1 MANQIEEVLR
11 IVAEVDSSLTSL
23 EQIQLRI
30 RSLKEEAAKIDVKL
44 NPQAFEDT
52 QRKITQLEIA
62 EMKLKNS
69 TAQMSAEMR
78 RSEGAVKGFGDAAA
92 VSGGVAIALGQT
104 FSDIGQFGFGFAQ
117 GVRAIANNISQLAT
131 LFTIA
136 VVQANG
142 FRAALRGIWATMMG
156 PLGIVVAL
164 QAVIG
169 AIDLWASSQ
178 RKAKEEVDKLNEK
191 FDIQDGKVISL
202 YNAYKSL
209 NPASKEAIK
218 IKKALGEELKVNIKN
233 YEDLNDAI
241 LDHIKVLEL
250 EKQIS
255 QILDERAKVKIEQRK
270 LEAQNLKQLSELEK
284 TFQDQNERGL
294 NATREYIKNSPEALR
309 LKGED
314 ERLTNELGELY
325 KELIPLLKD
334 TTKKNKED
342 GDEKDKSA
350 KKYYKFNE
358 MFDKYLENLIEER
371 GLIDKRTQD
380 FIKST
385 DTTQSLLTEEQ
396 KKVRQL
402 QEDYQNLFNEIT
414 IARDAG
420 IISYQEYIDKY
431 ELLTIAHQT
440 ALIDLDTAYRER
452 LRLSQI
458 DSMNKSLDAEEK
470 ARQNAMRNIE
480 TYEQAKLQLAS
491 NTVGF
496 LISLNQAVE
505 YQSEEGRKKA
515 FKRDK
520 ALRVAQAT
528 IDTYAAATRAL
539 TTPLPPPIP
548 KLIAASYIAA
558 GLANVATILGQ
569 NYNGGTSAGGQG
581 GMGGGGLQGG
591 YPYPMSGFSTIA
603 PQFPD
608 RTGSLDIVPRTQRIY
623 VLESDISGSQ
633 KTSIDREMKA
643 GVF

>member
-62 EMKLKNS
+62 ETKLKNS

-78 RSEGAVKGFGDAAA
+78 RAEGAVKGFGDAAA

-117 GVRAIANNISQLAT
+117 GIRAIANNISQVAT

-136 VVQANG
+136 VVQAG
-142 FRAALRGIWATMMG
+142 SFKAAIRAIWATMMG

-164 QAVIG
+164 QMVIG

-178 RKAKEEVDKLNEK
+178 RKAKEEADKLNER
-191 FDIQDGKVISL
+191 FDIQDGKVIGL
-202 YNAYKSL
+202 YNAYKKL
-209 NPASKEAIK
+209 NPESEEAIR
-218 IKKALGEELKVNIKN
+218 IKKELGKELKVNIDN
-233 YEDLNDAI
+233 YKDLNDAV
-241 LDHIKVLEL
+241 LAHIKVLEL
-250 EKQIS
+250 EKDIS
-255 QILDERAKVKIEQRK
+255 YVLEERSKIRIQQRK
-270 LEAQNLKQLSELEK
+270 LEAENTKLLAENAK
-284 TFQDQNERGL
+284 TFQDRNEEQL
-294 NATREYIKNSPEALR
+294 KAVNELITNSPEVLR
-309 LKGED
+309 LKGE
-314 ERLTNELGELY
+314 EVRLNNMLGDLY
-325 KELIPLLKD
+325 AKLIPLLKD
-334 TTKKNKED
+334 DNKAKKESQQILKESKEVWDDYLRFVERGIDLLGDINKE
-342 GDEKDKSA
+342 
-350 KKYYKFNE
+350 
-358 MFDKYLENLIEER
+358 
-371 GLIDKRTQD
+371 
-380 FIKST
+380 
-385 DTTQSLLTEEQ
+385 
-396 KKVRQL
+396 RQ
-402 QEDYQNLFNEIT
+402 QASD
-414 IARDAG
+414 
-420 IISYQEYIDKY
+420 
-431 ELLTIAHQT
+431 ELLTNEQR
-440 ALIDLDTAYRER
+440 ALLELERQYERYYNNLEQMLIHYGITEDEYRNA
-452 LRLSQI
+452 RLSLEQSFE
-458 DSMNKSLDAEEK
+458 DRLLALKQQYADKKVEVEEK
-470 ARQNAMRNIE
+470 RVEKEIKQENQLM
-480 TYEQAKLQLAS
+480 QAKLQLAS

-539 TTPLPPPIP
+539 TTPAPPPIP
-548 KLIAASYIAA
+548 NLIAASYIAA

-569 NYNGGTSAGGQG
+569 NYNGGTSAGGSG

-591 YPYPMSGFSTIA
+591 YPYPMSGFSNIA

>member
-30 RSLKEEAAKIDVKL
+30 KALKEEAAKIDVKL

-62 EMKLKNS
+62 ETKLKNS

-78 RSEGAVKGFGDAAA
+78 RAEGAVKGFGDAAA

-117 GVRAIANNISQLAT
+117 GIRAIANNISQLAT

-136 VVQANG
+136 VVQANS
-142 FRAALRGIWATMMG
+142 FKAAIRAIWATMMG

-164 QAVIG
+164 QMVIG
-169 AIDLWASSQ
+169 AIDLFASSQ
-178 RKAKEEVDKLNEK
+178 RKAKETADSLTKSIDEQKLRFDVLKGAMNISEDANGEYIKSASKLNDEMAKSIKLTGDLSVDMENYSK
-191 FDIQDGKVISL
+191 FLQLTTEYTILFAKAQDL
-202 YNAYKSL
+202 QN
-209 NPASKEAIK
+209 K
-218 IKKALGEELKVNIKN
+218 ITN
-233 YEDLNDAI
+233 
-241 LDHIKVLEL
+241 
-250 EKQIS
+250 KQIS
-255 QILDERAKVKIEQRK
+255 FWQDLKFTIMDFIFENGRARGEIKLQEKTQKELNDTLYELYQTELQLQALRKEEIKKTKESTKENTKKYQLKKEWLLVDKQALELMERTIKLGDK
-270 LEAQNLKQLSELEK
+270 LEDAELRRSALIYNYIEGERTKAEKLFDEYQAVTQAIAMLDVSNSERQRMQLQADLEY
-284 TFQDQNERGL
+284 RRRL
-294 NATREYIKNSPEALR
+294 REI
-309 LKGED
+309 
-314 ERLTNELGELY
+314 ELGDVNAML
-325 KELIPLLKD
+325 
-334 TTKKNKED
+334 
-342 GDEKDKSA
+342 DK
-350 KKYYKFNE
+350 
-358 MFDKYLENLIEER
+358 
-371 GLIDKRTQD
+371 
-380 FIKST
+380 
-385 DTTQSLLTEEQ
+385 EQ
-396 KKVRQL
+396 KARENALNNIKA
-402 QEDYQNLFNEIT
+402 YQQ
-414 IARDAG
+414 AV
-420 IISYQEYIDKY
+420 
-431 ELLTIAHQT
+431 LL
-440 ALIDLDTAYRER
+440 
-452 LRLSQI
+452 
-458 DSMNKSLDAEEK
+458 
-470 ARQNAMRNIE
+470 
-480 TYEQAKLQLAS
+480 LAS
-491 NTVGF
+491 NTAGF
-496 LISLNQAVE
+496 LIALNQAVE